1 MHAYLAQQVNIIQI
15 QQPVSVVGNNS
26 LALAEVDKA
35 AHLLFE
41 AGDIVSN
48 ELGGEHFSHFV
59 LAAGVANHAGA
70 AAQQHDGAMACLL
83 HMAHH
88 HQRNEVT
95 YMQAVGSGV
104 KTNIESDFFFL

>member
-1 MHAYLAQQVNIIQI
+1 ML
-15 QQPVSVVGNNS
+15 
-26 LALAEVDKA
+26 
-35 AHLLFE
+35 
-41 AGDIVSN
+41 N
-48 ELGGEHFSHFV
+48 ELRSEHFAHFV

-70 AAQQHDGAMACLL
+70 ASQKYDGAMACLL